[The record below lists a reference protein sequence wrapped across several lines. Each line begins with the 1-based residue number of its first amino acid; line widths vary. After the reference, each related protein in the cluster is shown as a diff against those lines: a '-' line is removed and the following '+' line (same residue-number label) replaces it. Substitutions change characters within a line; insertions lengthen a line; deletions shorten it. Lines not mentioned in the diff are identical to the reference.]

1 MVVKLI
7 QRIKM
12 HGNQSLQTRLITY
25 TVILLS
31 LLMLVTTYLGIKRER
46 QSIFNQMQKDGIAL
60 AKAFALGA
68 ENALL
73 LQRAGLSRV
82 AGEASRTKGIEYLQ
96 IVDRE
101 RVVIGHTDISRMG
114 SGIEDSL
121 YVKALQTPITAVERG
136 DKPINLISKNM
147 AGEDIFRV
155 IVPLVTL
162 DSIGGVLEI
171 GLDMTGISKAIQHTN
186 YQSLLIAA
194 IALLGGIGY
203 IWFFARSLTR
213 PIKELA
219 EAAGMVADGDLDHT
233 IHIRGRDEI
242 GFLASSFDFMTIKL
256 REYMGN
262 LKKSNEELEEQ
273 ITLVKDLHVFIENI
287 LNSITVG
294 IITIDLDSKITYLNN
309 TGKNILQLDK
319 TNLIGQNIK
328 SIFPMDHFIPVVLR
342 ELINADYIYQGHE
355 IPFKKASGSD
365 SLLSLSTVRLFD
377 QHSDIVGYAV
387 TFEDITE
394 IRQLQRRVQHTE
406 KMAAMGKLAAGIAHE
421 IRNPLGAI
429 KTCAQFLESN
439 SELQDSKHRFSQ
451 LIVRESKRMDQLITR
466 LLNFTRPAKCDFQYT
481 DISKLIENAVDL
493 VSFKVNG
500 TNITIEKQYEE
511 NLPNIFVDA
520 KRLSQAVFNILLNA
534 VDAVADAGLLNV
546 TTAFDSANEQVEI
559 SITDTGNGIPKDQ
572 LENIF
577 NPFFTTRPGG
587 TGLGLAIVQ
596 QIIVEHNGAIAVQS
610 EVGKGTS
617 FTITLPLT
625 QQHRPVQQ
633 AEVFI

>member
-1 MVVKLI
+1 MFAKLL
-7 QRIKM
+7 QRTRIRS
-12 HGNQSLQTRLITY
+12 NTSLQTRLITY

-31 LLMLVTTYLGIKRER
+31 LLMPVTTYLGIKRER
-46 QSIFNQMQKDGIAL
+46 QSIFDQMQKDGIAL

-114 SGIEDSL
+114 VRVKDSL
-121 YVKALQTPITAVERG
+121 YIKALQTPITAVEQG
-136 DKPINLISKNM
+136 DKPINLISKNA
-147 AGEDIFRV
+147 AGENIFRV

-162 DSIGGVLEI
+162 DSIGGLLEI
-171 GLDMTGISKAIQHTN
+171 GLDMTGITRAIRHTN

-194 IALLGGIGY
+194 IALFCGIIY

-219 EAAGMVADGDLDHT
+219 KAAGKVADGDLEHA

-242 GFLASSFDFMTIKL
+242 GNLASSFDFMTIKL

-262 LKKSNEELEEQ
+262 LKKSNTELAEQ
-273 ITLVKDLHVFIENI
+273 ITLVKNLHVYIENI

-294 IITIDLDSKITYLNN
+294 IVTIDLDATITYLNT
-309 TGKNILQLDK
+309 TGKNILELDK
-319 TNLIGQNIK
+319 RDLIGRHIE
-328 SIFPMDHFIPVVLR
+328 SVFSPDHFIPVALR
-342 ELINADYIYQGHE
+342 ELTINNHICRGHE
-355 IPFKKASGSD
+355 MSFRRASGGE
-365 SLLSLSTVRLFD
+365 SLLSLSTARLFN
-377 QHSDIVGYAV
+377 QHADVVGYAV
-387 TFEDITE
+387 TFEDVTE
-394 IRQLQRRVQHTE
+394 IRLLQRSVQHTE

-429 KTCAQFLESN
+429 KTCAQYLESN
-439 SELQDSKHRFSQ
+439 SAAEESVHRFSR
-451 LIVRESKRMDQLITR
+451 LIVRESKRMDQLISR
-466 LLNFTRPAKCDFQYT
+466 LLNFTRPAECDFQYT
-481 DISKLIENAVDL
+481 DINTLIQGAVDL

-500 TNITIEKQYEE
+500 MDITIEKEYQE
-511 NLPNIFVDA
+511 NLPGIFVDA

-534 VDAVADAGLLNV
+534 IEAVGDTGKLTVSTKCNQV
-546 TTAFDSANEQVEI
+546 NEQVEI
-559 SITDTGNGIPKDQ
+559 AVTDTGKGIPEDQ
-572 LENIF
+572 LENVF
-577 NPFFTTRPGG
+577 NPFYTTRPGG

-596 QIIVEHNGAIAVQS
+596 QIIVEHNGTIAVRS
-610 EVGKGTS
+610 DVEKGTC
-617 FTITLPLT
+617 FTIALPLIR
-625 QQHRPVQQ
+625 QHRPAVH
-633 AEVFI
+633 AEVFV